1 MKNVIKTVFL
11 LSLFGLYFTSCKNNN
26 EDKPTGSDK
35 PTIENLAVSPTSSV
49 KYGDVVTLTGSF
61 EDGTALSSYDIVISN
76 AQGNLYSDTRMLTGK
91 TFSLNAS
98 LVIPLPKNAQA
109 GDVTISVTLKNSGNK
124 TETENVTLS
133 GVAVPVIDALYLI
146 IGSKTYTLAKEGDV
160 YQVVDI
166 FAANAAGKIYLK
178 ADKSGMFWGSESG
191 TVTSMANDDIIVGK
205 SSEQSL
211 KVTFNPV
218 TFAFSVE
225 DGDAWVDTDEE
236 VYIYG
241 TISGHWMDHN
251 EYPDDEGGINV
262 EQPKMKMTGQASGNK
277 RRWTW
282 TPPDGGDDGPED
294 GMWGHIDAG
303 KFTFKKA
310 GAAEYI
316 TWDGSSIVTGTS
328 YDITKGFS
336 AEEGGWFQFVLYFDG
351 TDYQVT
357 LEAGSGATVDYTKSG
372 LLVNGLQVPASM
384 TFAGQSLAKMG
395 GSLYKFEG
403 IIDLQKDANITA
415 VGVNLSLPKADP
427 DVFQGEGSTTWKMIG
442 SSGEWLIRV
451 DPFLS
456 TVYACKQSGYPDAI
470 YMDGWSWEKFA
481 DNPATNWVEK
491 YLCLQRV
498 NETDLIYEATFYNF
512 GWTDFPGVPGRG
524 ADVKFFAEPT
534 SVQDHGKYLIAAKH
548 FDVDAFKEAEG
559 AGLFMGRT
567 LEPTVYDWGED
578 YGTYMKV
585 TVDLKDGIIF
595 DEDTPFIVSGTTYF
609 TSEPKTEG
617 QKFSVTWEVQ

>member
-1 MKNVIKTVFL
+1 MYKISKFVFVVC
-11 LSLFGLYFTSCKNNN
+11 LFGLVFTSCKKDPEPEQN
-26 EDKPTGSDK
+26 DKPIIKD
-35 PTIENLAVSPTSSV
+35 LVVSPTSSV
-49 KYGDVVTLTGSF
+49 KYGDVVTLTGKF
-61 EDGTALSSYDIVISN
+61 EDQTALGSYDIVISN
-76 AQGNLYSDTRMLTGK
+76 TQGEFFLKTYMLTGK
-91 TFSLNAS
+91 TFDLNAS

-109 GDVTISVTLKNSGNK
+109 GNVTISVTLKNSANK
-124 TETENVTLS
+124 TESENLS
-133 GVAVPVIDALYLI
+133 LTGVAVPAIDELYLI
-146 IGSKTYTLAKEGDV
+146 IGSKTYTLKKEGDV
-160 YQVVDI
+160 YVVVDI

-178 ADKSGMFWGSESG
+178 ADKSGMFWGAGSATEAA
-191 TVTSMANDDIIVGK
+191 SMADGDITIGK
-205 SSEQSL
+205 ASEQSL

-241 TISGHWMDHN
+241 TISGHWMDHSA
-251 EYPDDEGGINV
+251 YPDGEGGINV
-262 EQPKMKMTGQASGNK
+262 EQAKMKMTGKASGNQ

-282 TPPDGGDDGPED
+282 TPPDGGDNGPEE

-303 KFTFKKA
+303 KFAFKKA
-310 GAAEYI
+310 GVEQYI
-316 TWDGSSIVTGTS
+316 LWDGSKTITGTT
-328 YDITKGFS
+328 YDFSKGFS

-351 TDYQVT
+351 TNYQVT
-357 LEAGSGATVDYTKSG
+357 LEAGSGATVNYTNSG

-384 TFAGQSLAKMG
+384 TFAGQSLAKMS

-427 DVFQGEGSTTWKMIG
+427 DVFQGEGNTTWKMKG
-442 SSGEWLIRV
+442 SSGEWLIRI

-481 DNPATNWVEK
+481 ENPATNWVEK

-512 GWTDFPGVPGRG
+512 GWTDFGSIPGRG
-524 ADVKFFAEPT
+524 ADVKFFAKPT

-548 FDVDAFKEAEG
+548 FDVDGFKEAEG